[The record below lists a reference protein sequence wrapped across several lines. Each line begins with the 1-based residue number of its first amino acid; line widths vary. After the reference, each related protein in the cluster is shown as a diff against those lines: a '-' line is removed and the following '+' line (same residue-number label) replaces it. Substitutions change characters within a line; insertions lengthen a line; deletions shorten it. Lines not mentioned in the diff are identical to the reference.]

1 MIKKIVYL
9 QKIKKQLNMSKN
21 DISLKEVNT
30 IEMKSLIELRDGR
43 IFYVPAYQRGY
54 RWNEEQVK
62 DLLDDLY
69 SFATGKNEKQF
80 YCLRL

>member
-1 MIKKIVYL
+1 
-9 QKIKKQLNMSKN
+9 MSKN

-62 DLLDDLY
+62 DLLYELY
-69 SFATGKNEKQF
+69 RFATGKN
-80 YCLRL
+80 